1 MRRRNDVGS
10 RVEVATTRAIDW
22 PLQKAIHATR
32 TIGSSTTLHATI
44 DFTLHLQYILYNNVV
59 YATARHS
66 DSLT

>member
-10 RVEVATTRAIDW
+10 REEVAMTRAIDW

-32 TIGSSTTLHATI
+32 TTGSNTREHATI
-44 DFTLHLQYILYNNVV
+44 DFTLLFIIQYIVV